1 MLLFRYCVGH
11 DAMQGANVHGALIL
25 DLAVALTLALGG
37 GLAARALR
45 LSPIVGYLAAGI
57 VIGPFTPGYRA
68 EAGALHELAQ
78 IGVVFL
84 MFGVGLHFNLRDL
97 AAVRTTALPA
107 GVAQIVIVTAV
118 TWALGLAVGLGTTE
132 AAVLGMA
139 ASISSTVVLVRALE
153 ERGAMTSA
161 TGRLLVGWLI
171 VQDLATIAM
180 LVLLP
185 VFAGGDGG
193 RGAALVRAGGAAVFV
208 VVALTVGTRLVP
220 GLLRMVGRTG
230 SRELFVLVVVCL
242 SLGIAVGAELAGAS
256 LALGAFI
263 AGIAVSETEGS
274 HQAAS
279 DVLPLRDAFAV
290 LFFVSVGMLIDPAV
304 LLSGAPLVLVAVLGV
319 VVVKALVSGALV
331 LPMGI
336 PPRAAFI
343 AAAGLGQAGEFSFI
357 LADAARGLG
366 LLQPVTYQA
375 LLAASAVSVAMNP
388 LAFRASAIAE
398 AATRTRTELWRRL
411 ERRGHEAPE
420 EPPALTG
427 HVVIVGAGR
436 VGRLAGTAL
445 ERLGVLYAYIDASLE
460 TVIGMQQMGR
470 AAYWGDAAGD
480 DVLRAANVQGA
491 RLLVLAVPDA
501 ESARLAAERAR
512 ALHPGL
518 AVVARAHSAQ
528 ELELLRGAAIDAV
541 VVPEFEGAAVMLQDT
556 LALLGVDERAAAEA
570 TEALREAEYGAAGT
584 R

>member
-1 MLLFRYCVGH
+1 M
-11 DAMQGANVHGALIL
+11 HGALIL

-45 LSPIVGYLAAGI
+45 LSPIVGYLAAGM

-78 IGVVFL
+78 VGVVFL

-107 GVAQIVIVTAV
+107 GAAQIVIVTAI
-118 TWALGLAVGLGTTE
+118 TWALGLAVGLDTRE

-153 ERGAMTSA
+153 ERGATTST

-185 VFAGGDGG
+185 VFAGGGG
-193 RGAALVRAGGAAVFV
+193 ERGAALLRAGGAAVFV
-208 VVALTVGTRLVP
+208 VVALTAGTRLVP

-319 VVVKALVSGALV
+319 VVVKAVVSGALV
-331 LPMGI
+331 LPMGV

-357 LADAARGLG
+357 LADAARGLE

-375 LLAASAVSVAMNP
+375 LLAASAVSVAVNP
-388 LAFRASAIAE
+388 LAFRVAAVAE
-398 AATRTRTELWRRL
+398 AATRARTELWRRL

-420 EPPALTG
+420 EPPVLTG

-436 VGRLAGTAL
+436 VGRLAGAAL
-445 ERLGVLYAYIDASLE
+445 ERLGIPHAYIDASLE
-460 TVIGMQQMGR
+460 TVIGMQQVGR
-470 AAYWGDAAGD
+470 AAYWGDSASA
-480 DVLRAANVQGA
+480 DVLSAANVQGA

-501 ESARLAAERAR
+501 ESARMTAERAR

-528 ELELLRGAAIDAV
+528 ELALLRGVAIDAV

-570 TEALREAEYGAAGT
+570 TEALREAEYGTNGT

>member
-1 MLLFRYCVGH
+1 MHEAG
-11 DAMQGANVHGALIL
+11 LIA
-25 DLAVALTLALGG
+25 DVAVALVLALGG

-45 LSPIVGYLAAGI
+45 LSPIVGYLAAG
-57 VIGPFTPGYRA
+57 VAIGPFTPGYQA
-68 EAGALHELAQ
+68 DAATIHELAQ

-97 AAVRTTALPA
+97 VAVRMTALPA
-107 GVAQIVIVTAV
+107 GIAQIAVVAVV
-118 TWALGLAVGLGTTE
+118 TWGLAVMVGLDSREAVVLGLAT
-132 AAVLGMA
+132 
-139 ASISSTVVLVRALE
+139 SISSTVVLVRALE
-153 ERGAMTSA
+153 ERGITTSTA
-161 TGRLLVGWLI
+161 GRLLVGWLI

-185 VFAGGDGG
+185 VFAGGEGE
-193 RGAALVRAGGAAVFV
+193 RGTAWVRAGGAALFV
-208 VVALTVGTRLVP
+208 VVALAAGTRLVP
-220 GLLRMVGRTG
+220 GLLRLVGRTG

-304 LLSGAPLVLVAVLGV
+304 LVTHAPLVIVAVVTV
-319 VVVKALVSGALV
+319 VVVKAVVSGALV
-331 LPMGI
+331 LPLPV

-357 LADAARGLG
+357 LAEAARGLE
-366 LLQPVTYQA
+366 LLQPGTYQA
-375 LLAASAVSVAMNP
+375 LLAASAISIVVNP
-388 LAFRASAIAE
+388 LVFRVAVSAE
-398 AATRTRTELWRRL
+398 AAVRRRAELWRRL
-411 ERRGHEAPE
+411 ERRGHEAPA
-420 EPPALTG
+420 EPPALSG

-436 VGRLAGTAL
+436 VGRQAGTAL
-445 ERLGVLYAYIDASLE
+445 ERLGVPYAFVDASLE
-460 TVIGMQQMGR
+460 TVIGMQQAGLT
-470 AAYWGDAAGD
+470 AYWGDAAD
-480 DVLRAANVQGA
+480 ADVLTAANVGAA

-501 ESARLAAERAR
+501 ASTRLAVERAR
-512 ALHPGL
+512 ALHPGI
-518 AVVARAHSAQ
+518 AVVARAHSAG
-528 ELELLRGAAIDAV
+528 ELALLREAEIDAV
-541 VVPEFEGAAVMLQDT
+541 VVPEFEAAAMMLQDA
-556 LALLGVDERAAAEA
+556 LALLGVEPEAAEA
-570 TEALREAEYGAAGT
+570 ATAALRVLEYGGIDAGAA